1 MVNMTEDSQSD
12 TTNEPTIYDMI
23 LDGLSYE
30 YGRRNIET
38 FEGWVIYVNVD
49 GQRVEVYCYGDYAV
63 ATCNMTDEDGNGLG
77 FDADDIGSYAL
88 ELARLPIVQP
98 SIFSPDGKYCYVH
111 HSQMINFACAQSP
124 NRLTSV
130 IEYLQV
136 AASYS
141 SYCWSIRKDVGSED
155 EGGDGSCSPVSESEN
170 D

>member
-38 FEGWVIYVNVD
+38 FEGWVIYINVD

-63 ATCNMTDEDGNGLG
+63 ATCNVTDEDGNGLG

-141 SYCWSIRKDVGSED
+141 SYCWSIRKDVGSADED
-155 EGGDGSCSPVSESEN
+155 GAESSDPDSESEN

>member
-30 YGRRNIET
+30 YGRRNIEAYD
-38 FEGWVIYVNVD
+38 GKVIELYVED
-49 GQRVEVYCYGDYAV
+49 QMVEVYCYGDHAV
-63 ATCNMTDEDGNGLG
+63 ASCRVKAEDGNGLV
-77 FDADDIGSYAL
+77 FDADDIGRYAL
-88 ELARLPIVQP
+88 ELARLPFVQP
-98 SIFSPDGKYCYVH
+98 SIFSPDGKICYAH
-111 HSQMINFACAQSP
+111 HSQLINFDCAITP
-124 NRLTSV
+124 KKLTSV
-130 IEYLQV
+130 MEYLLM

-141 SYCWSIRKDVGSED
+141 SYCWGIRKDVESED